1 MHYVILTNACTSKP
15 YYAPTMH
22 AATQLRRVAAAK
34 GSQQELCHAGALQ
47 SVLLPGPCKCHQVYM
62 AAVGLTHCLMLTRF
76 LWMQQ
81 RDPGRSFVLGER
93 LQYVLL
99 PGLRTQDEAAEDPLT
114 AVLAGQQADFEL
126 YWKNK
131 MLRPLSEM
139 FAVCLNPAQLHT
151 LLSGS
156 PHHLS
161 SFILL
166 HLQLCM

>member
-1 MHYVILTNACTSKP
+1 
-15 YYAPTMH
+15 
-22 AATQLRRVAAAK
+22 
-34 GSQQELCHAGALQ
+34 
-47 SVLLPGPCKCHQVYM
+47 
-62 AAVGLTHCLMLTRF
+62 
-76 LWMQQ
+76 MQQ

-131 MLRPLSEM
+131 LLRPLSEM

-151 LLSGS
+151 LLSG
-156 PHHLS
+156 
-161 SFILL
+161 
-166 HLQLCM
+166 

>member
-1 MHYVILTNACTSKP
+1 MSHRSTAVC
-15 YYAPTMH
+15 
-22 AATQLRRVAAAK
+22 VAA
-34 GSQQELCHAGALQ
+34 SLVQLPP
-47 SVLLPGPCKCHQVYM
+47 SVPQ
-62 AAVGLTHCLMLTRF
+62 AAVGQTHCLILTSF

-131 MLRPLSEM
+131 LLRPLSEM

-151 LLSGS
+151 LLSG
-156 PHHLS
+156 
-161 SFILL
+161 
-166 HLQLCM
+166 

>member
-1 MHYVILTNACTSKP
+1 MV
-15 YYAPTMH
+15 
-22 AATQLRRVAAAK
+22 
-34 GSQQELCHAGALQ
+34 ELSL
-47 SVLLPGPCKCHQVYM
+47 KCC
-62 AAVGLTHCLMLTRF
+62 GG
-76 LWMQQ
+76 MQQ

-131 MLRPLSEM
+131 LLRPLSEL

-151 LLSGS
+151 LLSGLPS
-156 PHHLS
+156 CP
-161 SFILL
+161 LL
-166 HLQLCM
+166 PCFGKEGAGVRGGWGALQDSQGHW